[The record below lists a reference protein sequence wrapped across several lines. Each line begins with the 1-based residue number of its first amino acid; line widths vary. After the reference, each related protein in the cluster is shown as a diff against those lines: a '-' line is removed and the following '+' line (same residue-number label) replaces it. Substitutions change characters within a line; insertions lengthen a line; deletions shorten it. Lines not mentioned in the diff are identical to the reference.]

1 MKPYRFTLQS
11 VLGLRENEE
20 VQAQESYAQ
29 ALRVMEEHTA
39 RRRAVEM
46 AIEANHEQ
54 CRRACAGRTS
64 SEDLMRFQNTR
75 QALREQLKM
84 LEPYTAKLQAWV
96 DERHAHLVAARQR
109 RESLDKLEEKQ
120 RLAHN
125 HHEARQEQLSVDEM
139 AGQRSAAKSAGK
151 LL

>member
-1 MKPYRFTLQS
+1 
-11 VLGLRENEE
+11 
-20 VQAQESYAQ
+20 
-29 ALRVMEEHTA
+29 
-39 RRRAVEM
+39 
-46 AIEANHEQ
+46 
-54 CRRACAGRTS
+54 
-64 SEDLMRFQNTR
+64 MRFQNTR